1 MFCFVYL
8 FILALIYYYCSDCVV
23 LYLPGVAVVFVVF
36 VLFLFLL
43 LLFDL
48 FFFCMYRYMQLEAKL
63 ANARGVTLD
72 SAVYSADN
80 QQHGAFGNLNMSASA
95 RRIGDQTRAAAM
107 ASAGGLRR

>member
-36 VLFLFLL
+36 VLFLFLFLL

-48 FFFCMYRYMQLEAKL
+48 FFFACTGTCNWKQ
-63 ANARGVTLD
+63 N
-72 SAVYSADN
+72 
-80 QQHGAFGNLNMSASA
+80 
-95 RRIGDQTRAAAM
+95 
-107 ASAGGLRR
+107 